1 MYVYFLWHRMYRM
14 KWKVMKMNKSILQST
29 CPIVHLLLPGV
40 WKHWTNYI
48 TFWLIFTTL
57 VLFPIYILYTVQC
70 KITGHSLDLSDNVL
84 YDWLFPHTDCIY
96 FGHCL
101 LSLPQTWLLFRHG
114 VLLLPTCLPDSK
126 VAKRFV
132 GLNQTSTIPL
142 ELGQKKWPHCMLAPA
157 TPTISGFKGLRRV
170 GGVTET
176 TICVGGEGPAPL
188 RTPITGNT
196 SLSLKFSRTRYL
208 GQRAAE
214 NQQPFKPFSWTSAW
228 H

>member
-84 YDWLFPHTDCIY
+84 YDWLFPHTDCYCYVNGDDVHVTNITTCTY
-96 FGHCL
+96 VLVVYVSIL
-101 LSLPQTWLLFRHG
+101 LTLNFICILD
-114 VLLLPTCLPDSK
+114 TC
-126 VAKRFV
+126 
-132 GLNQTSTIPL
+132 
-142 ELGQKKWPHCMLAPA
+142 M
-157 TPTISGFKGLRRV
+157 
-170 GGVTET
+170 
-176 TICVGGEGPAPL
+176 
-188 RTPITGNT
+188 
-196 SLSLKFSRTRYL
+196 TR
-208 GQRAAE
+208 GTKQ
-214 NQQPFKPFSWTSAW
+214 
-228 H
+228 